1 MYFIYYCETNKKQMQ
16 RINLGEFEEL
26 VLLIVAILNDNAYG
40 ISVMEEIEVQ
50 TERKINISAVHSAL
64 DRLESKGFLKS
75 EVGGAT
81 NERGGRRKRFFTVTV
96 AGNKALSFV
105 REQRNRLHEQIPNID
120 FGLNQYA
127 SI

>member
-1 MYFIYYCETNKKQMQ
+1 MQ

-26 VLLIVAILNDNAYG
+26 VLLMVAILHGNAYG
-40 ISVMEEIEVQ
+40 ISVMEEIENQ

-81 NERGGRRKRFFTVTV
+81 AERGGRRKRYFKVTT
-96 AGNKALSFV
+96 AGSETLNAI

-120 FGLNQYA
+120 LGLNSYVA
-127 SI
+127 I